1 MRERRLPFF
10 KKLTYAKTRL
20 PVFKKLASGE
30 SLGYPSLKS
39 DVLKAQGK
47 KVLSSVNYDVNS
59 EPFIPGAACT
69 SNHTKRHPQANCRP
83 YFTGVPFKKC
93 PSEYRGPIR
102 DGTKVYFFSDNTVPL
117 LKKPELI
124 DYRKKPKYYCKSCKK
139 QICWGH
145 FNCQQC
151 AELHKNDPLAFLVTV
166 SVQGILT
173 RAMAYIT
180 STNSYG
186 KRPIKTITI
195 KKIPNITQ
203 ERMLREGNNT
213 IFIGKKHHILN
224 LRKNN
229 DGSYSGRLN

>member
-1 MRERRLPFF
+1 MREQRLPFF
-10 KKLTYAKTRL
+10 KKLTYASRRL
-20 PVFKKLASGE
+20 PVFERLASGE
-30 SLGYPSLKS
+30 SLRYPSLKP

-47 KVLSSVNYDVNS
+47 KVLRSVNYDVNS
-59 EPFIPGAACT
+59 KPFIPGAACT
-69 SNHTKRHPQANCRP
+69 SNHTKRHP
-83 YFTGVPFKKC
+83 YFLRVPFKKC
-93 PSEYRGPIR
+93 PPEYRGPIH
-102 DGTKVYFFSDNTVPL
+102 DGRNVCFFSDNTMPL

-124 DYRKKPKYYCKSCKK
+124 DWRKKPEYYCRSCNER
-139 QICWGH
+139 IYCGH
-145 FNCQQC
+145 FNCQRC
-151 AELHKNDPLAFLVTV
+151 ANLHKNEPLAFLVTV

-173 RAMAYIT
+173 RAMAYII